1 MSQSTE
7 NITPNRKSHWRFL
20 YHHRRRS
27 ANASTKQIIAG
38 QIFTVI
44 VSIAA
49 GLWLDNLK
57 HSIIAFTGALVL
69 MPGIVDLSA
78 SLAGSLGAK
87 IHHLIELNEGTI
99 PRILAGSIGFSLLL
113 AVLSGGL
120 VGLVGGGIGVLFFD
134 SNLLSMLELMILS
147 MIIIG
152 VVIYPIVAMLVLIIR
167 RFGWNPDNLVGP
179 IQSSL
184 VDVWGIIVIAVVA
197 GWLK

>member
-7 NITPNRKSHWRFL
+7 NITHNRNSHWRFL
-20 YHHRRRS
+20 YHHHRRRK
-27 ANASTKQIIAG
+27 NASTKQIVAG
-38 QIFTVI
+38 QLFVVV
-44 VSIAA
+44 VSIIA

-78 SLAGSLGAK
+78 SLAGALGAK
-87 IHHLIELNEGTI
+87 IHHLIELNENTI
-99 PRILAGSIGFSLLL
+99 PKILVGSIGFSLLL
-113 AVLSGGL
+113 AIMSGGL

-134 SNLLSMLELMILS
+134 ANLLSMLELMILS

-152 VVIYPIVAMLVLIIR
+152 VVIYPFVALLVIIIR
-167 RFGWNPDNLVGP
+167 HFGWNPDNLVGP

-184 VDVWGIIVIAVVA
+184 VDVWGIIVIALVA